1 VIIVYIESSPRNDRL
16 IYLSR
21 DDVRLFL
28 DEAMGR
34 DPQPSEI
41 GFTGGEPFMNPAIL
55 DMIADSLS
63 AGFRVLVLTNAMN
76 PMQKPRGPLAA
87 PGATIM
93 TIAGGLLFGLWL
105 GAALSVFGATTGA
118 VILFVLAR
126 FVVGDALR
134 ARSSAFITR
143 MAEGFERNAFNYL
156 LFLRLVPLFP
166 FWAVNLAP
174 AALGVPLRSFA
185 LATLIGIIPGTLA
198 FASMGD
204 GLSLAADAHGS
215 AGEIAGLAMI
225 AVRVGLA
232 LLALVPVVA
241 QWLGRRRAR

>member
-1 VIIVYIESSPRNDRL
+1 MTLATLGKRLVPLGIIAAFIL
-16 IYLSR
+16 AF
-21 DDVRLFL
+21 FL
-28 DEAMGR
+28 LGLNR
-34 DPQPSEI
+34 YV
-41 GFTGGEPFMNPAIL
+41 TL
-55 DMIADSLS
+55 DSLRANERWLRAFAS
-63 AGFRVLVLTNAMN
+63 THRFAAIVGFL
-76 PMQKPRGPLAA
+76 LAYIA
-87 PGATIM
+87 VVAFSLPGATIM

-105 GAALSVFGATTGA
+105 GAALSVLGATTGA
-118 VILFVLAR
+118 IILFVLAR

-143 MAEGFERNAFNYL
+143 MAEGFERNAFSYL

-198 FASMGD
+198 FASIGD
-204 GLSLAADAHGS
+204 GLSLAAGAHGS
-215 AGEIAGLAMI
+215 AGEIAGPVMI

-232 LLALVPVVA
+232 LLALVPVVV